1 MYSEEWEDCVG
12 KYVRAEIE
20 ENNRQIEVLRRLD
33 QVKLDRA
40 IEESGNR
47 LTLDQMVS
55 IAPRVFGVWL

>member
-1 MYSEEWEDCVG
+1 MYNEYWEDCVG

>member
-12 KYVRAEIE
+12 KYVRAEIA